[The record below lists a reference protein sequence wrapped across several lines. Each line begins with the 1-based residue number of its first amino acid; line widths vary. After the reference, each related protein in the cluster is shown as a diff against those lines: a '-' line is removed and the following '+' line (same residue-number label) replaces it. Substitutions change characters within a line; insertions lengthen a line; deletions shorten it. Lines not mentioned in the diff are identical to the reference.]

1 MAPTEQPAL
10 PANAPPSTA
19 GPVPVQDRLHA
30 LDAAR
35 GWALL
40 GIFLVNVFIMGW
52 PLGELVAAS
61 EGAIEDWAGAL
72 AYHATSVVA
81 VSRSFPLFSL
91 LFGIGLAVQIE
102 RAGGAFGG
110 RHVRRLVLLAAFGV
124 AHALFLWYG
133 DILFVYAVGGLAAGW
148 LFLRRSVRTLSVAA
162 AVTFGLGSLL
172 LASMAMLGSTGS
184 VDAVSAG
191 PATAV
196 GDRPIAELLE
206 RFGRGEVTDP
216 SDPFWMATET
226 KVFVEGPF
234 AQAVAMRALLWV
246 ISLVGFFALGGVGLL
261 ALSMFL
267 LGAALHRSGALRDP
281 ASPWPRRMLIVGAAA
296 LALSLPLQVGIALHG
311 AAPTGVAL
319 QTVQT
324 LIGPAVSAG
333 YLGAVVLLVRRP
345 AIYPR
350 FRVGLCALGRMALSN
365 YLLQSLIG
373 AAIFQHWGAAQFGR
387 WSFAG
392 GTLLAVVVW
401 LVQMQASR
409 WWLARYRFGPF
420 EWLWRSVT
428 YWKLQPMRAEREIAA
443 G

>member
-1 MAPTEQPAL
+1 MNSIDEASYSVPT
-10 PANAPPSTA
+10 SA
-19 GPVPVQDRLHA
+19 GPLALEQRLLA

-61 EGAIEDWAGAL
+61 EGAIEGWAGAL
-72 AYHATSVVA
+72 AYHVTSVVA

-102 RAGGAFGG
+102 RAGGSFGS

-124 AHALFLWYG
+124 AHALFFWFG
-133 DILFVYAVGGLAAGW
+133 DILFVYAIGGLLAGW
-148 LFLRRSVRTLSVAA
+148 LFLRRSVRTLCVAA
-162 AVTFGLGSLL
+162 AVTFA
-172 LASMAMLGSTGS
+172 LASFVLCAMTVLGEMETANQMG
-184 VDAVSAG
+184 ASAEIEPG
-191 PATAV
+191 ARPV
-196 GDRPIAELLE
+196 GELIE
-206 RFGRGEVTDP
+206 RLGAGEVTDP
-216 SDPFWMATET
+216 SDPFWMAAET
-226 KVFVEGPF
+226 KAFAEGPF
-234 AQAVAMRALLWV
+234 GDAVAMRALLWA
-246 ISLVGFFALGGVGLL
+246 ISLVTFFVLGGTGLT

-281 ASPWPRRMLIVGAAA
+281 GSPWPRRMVVVGAAA
-296 LALSLPLQVGIALHG
+296 LLLSVPLQIGIAIHG
-311 AAPTGVAL
+311 GTPRGTAL

-324 LIGPAVSAG
+324 LIGPAVSVG
-333 YLGAVVLLVRRP
+333 YLGAAVLFLRRP

-350 FRVGLCALGRMALSN
+350 FRAGLCALGRMALSN

-401 LVQMQASR
+401 LLQMQASR